1 MTSRHLTET
10 HMANKD
16 DEPSDFFTAA
26 QAAIDFGG
34 PGYGE
39 DPVLGFNTASRHVL
53 VLLEDAVAAFARG
66 SYGTSVFLAIT
77 ALEET
82 AKAEILGLR
91 IRKPEGAQK
100 KRGDPLRSH
109 MKKHALAVRPT
120 TFMGR
125 LPKIL
130 GAETCARLQQEAAD
144 STINRLRETAIYASC
159 SAEGKVSTPAMAVDK
174 TRAREIVLLA
184 LESADDILVGW
195 TSDSYQ
201 LGESLETFI
210 AQVS

>member
-1 MTSRHLTET
+1 
-10 HMANKD
+10 MAGKD

-26 QAAIDFGG
+26 QAAIEFGG

-39 DPVLGFNTASRHVL
+39 DPVFGFNTASQHVL
-53 VLLEDAVAAFARG
+53 VLLEDAVAGFARG

-82 AKAEILGLR
+82 AKAELLGFR
-91 IRKPEGAQK
+91 VQKPDGGQK
-100 KRGDPLRSH
+100 RRGDPLRSH
-109 MKKHALAVRPT
+109 TKKHALAVRPT

-130 GAETCARLQQEAAD
+130 GAETCTRLQQEATD
-144 STINRLRETAIYASC
+144 GTINRLRETAIYASC
-159 SAEGKVSTPAMAVDK
+159 SAEGKISTPTTAVDR
-174 TRAREIVLLA
+174 TRAREIILLA

-195 TSDSYQ
+195 TSDSYN
-201 LGESLETFI
+201 LTEPFEALI
-210 AQVS
+210 ARVS

>member
-1 MTSRHLTET
+1 
-10 HMANKD
+10 MADKD
-16 DEPSDFFTAA
+16 DDASAFFSAV
-26 QAAIDFGG
+26 QAAIDFDG
-34 PGYGE
+34 PSYGE
-39 DPVLGFNTASRHVL
+39 DPVLGFNTASQHVL

-82 AKAEILGLR
+82 AKAELLGFR
-91 IRKPEGAQK
+91 IQKPEGAQK

-130 GAETCARLQQEAAD
+130 GAETCARLQQDATD
-144 STINRLRETAIYASC
+144 GTINRLRETAIYTSC
-159 SAEGKVSTPAMAVDK
+159 SADGQVSTPAMAVDR
-174 TRAREIVLLA
+174 TRAREIVLLS

-195 TSDSYQ
+195 TSDSYD
-201 LGESLETFI
+201 LTGPFEAFI

>member
-1 MTSRHLTET
+1 LKSKF
-10 HMANKD
+10 MADKD
-16 DEPSDFFTAA
+16 DEPSDFFTAV

-39 DPVLGFNTASRHVL
+39 DPVLGFNTASQHVL
-53 VLLEDAVAAFARG
+53 VLLEDAVAAFERG

-82 AKAEILGLR
+82 AKAELLAFR
-91 IRKPEGAQK
+91 IQKPEGTQK
-100 KRGDPLRSH
+100 KWGDPLRSH
-109 MKKHALAVRPT
+109 MKKHAMAVRPT

-130 GAETCARLQQEAAD
+130 GAETCVRLQQEARD
-144 STINRLRETAIYASC
+144 GSINRLRETAIYVSC
-159 SAEGKVSTPAMAVDK
+159 SADGKISTPAMAVDR

-184 LESADDILVGW
+184 LESADDILVGL
-195 TSDSYQ
+195 TNDSYQ
-201 LGESLETFI
+201 LGKSVEAFI

>member
-1 MTSRHLTET
+1 MTERDNDAS
-10 HMANKD
+10 A
-16 DEPSDFFTAA
+16 FFTAV

-34 PGYGE
+34 PGYG
-39 DPVLGFNTASRHVL
+39 DHPVLGFNTASRHVL

-82 AKAEILGLR
+82 AKAELLGFR
-91 IRKPEGAQK
+91 IQKPEGGQNN
-100 KRGDPLRSH
+100 RGDPLHSH
-109 MKKHALAVRPT
+109 SKKHALAVRPT

-125 LPKIL
+125 LPKLL
-130 GAETCARLQQEAAD
+130 GAETCARLQQEATD
-144 STINRLRETAIYASC
+144 GSINRLRETAIYVSC
-159 SAEGKVSTPAMAVDK
+159 SADGKISAPATAVDR

-195 TSDSYQ
+195 TNDSYQ
-201 LGESLETFI
+201 LGKSVGAFI

>member
-1 MTSRHLTET
+1 LLKWKF
-10 HMANKD
+10 MADKD
-16 DEPSDFFTAA
+16 DEPFDFFTSV
-26 QAAIDFGG
+26 QAAIEFGG
-34 PGYGE
+34 SGYGE
-39 DPVLGFNTASRHVL
+39 DPVLGFDTASQHVL
-53 VLLEDAVAAFARG
+53 VLLEDAVDAFARS

-82 AKAEILGLR
+82 AKNELLGFR
-91 IRKPEGAQK
+91 VQKSDGGQK

-125 LPKIL
+125 LPKSL
-130 GAETCARLQQEAAD
+130 GAETCARLKGEATD
-144 STINRLRETAIYASC
+144 GTINRLRETAIYASC
-159 SAEGKVSTPAMAVDK
+159 SADGEVSTPATAVDR

-195 TSDSYQ
+195 TSDSYD
-201 LGESLETFI
+201 LTEPFEALM
-210 AQVS
+210 ARVS

>member
-1 MTSRHLTET
+1 MT
-10 HMANKD
+10 
-16 DEPSDFFTAA
+16 DEVEQASDFFAA
-26 QAAIDFGG
+26 VQAAIDFGG

-53 VLLEDAVAAFARG
+53 VLLDDAVAAFERG
-66 SYGTSVFLAIT
+66 SYGTSLFLAIT

-82 AKAEILGLR
+82 AKAELLGFR
-91 IRKPEGAQK
+91 VRKPEDGQK

-125 LPKIL
+125 LPDIL
-130 GAETCARLQQEAAD
+130 GAEACARLQLEATD
-144 STINRLRETAIYASC
+144 GTINRLRETSIYAGC
-159 SAEGKVSTPAMAVDK
+159 SAEGKVSTPSAMIDR

-195 TSDSYQ
+195 TNESYN
-201 LGESLETFI
+201 LTKPFEALI
-210 AQVS
+210 AKAS

>member
-1 MTSRHLTET
+1 MTENDNDVS
-10 HMANKD
+10 
-16 DEPSDFFTAA
+16 PFFTAV

-39 DPVLGFNTASRHVL
+39 DPVLGFNMASQHVL
-53 VLLEDAVAAFARG
+53 VLLQDAVTAFEHA

-82 AKAEILGLR
+82 AKAELLGFR
-91 IRKPEGAQK
+91 IQKPDGHK
-100 KRGDPLRSH
+100 KRGDPLHSH
-109 MKKHALAVRPT
+109 AKKHALAVRPT

-130 GAETCARLQQEAAD
+130 GPETCARLQQEATD
-144 STINRLRETAIYASC
+144 GSINRLRETAIYVNC
-159 SAEGKVSTPAMAVDK
+159 SAEGHVSTPAMKVDRA
-174 TRAREIVLLA
+174 RAREVLLLA

-195 TSDSYQ
+195 TNASFR
-201 LGESLETFI
+201 LGESVESFI
-210 AQVS
+210 TQVLM